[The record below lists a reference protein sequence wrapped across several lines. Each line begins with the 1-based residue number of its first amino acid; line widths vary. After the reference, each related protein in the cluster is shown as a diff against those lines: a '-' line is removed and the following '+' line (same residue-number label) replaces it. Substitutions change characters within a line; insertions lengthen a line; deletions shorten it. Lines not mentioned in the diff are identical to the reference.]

1 MPGPPSLPLATCAA
15 PLGRE
20 GGGQMMASYLLPT
33 LGNLASPAGADL
45 ATLPWVWGQGPQAR

>member
-1 MPGPPSLPLATCAA
+1 
-15 PLGRE
+15 
-20 GGGQMMASYLLPT
+20 MMASYLLPT